1 MQEDPEL
8 KKKLSRVEEKQN
20 RWIGRRIEAH
30 DARETPNP
38 TSGQA
43 FAAVV
48 PEEALPL
55 EYELEQLPFGPTMG
69 PSSQGGEE
77 PFDTGEI
84 VEILRQNLRC
94 WKGASKT

>member
-30 DARETPNP
+30 DTRETPNP
-38 TSGQA
+38 TLGQA
-43 FAAVV
+43 FAADV

-55 EYELEQLPFGPTMG
+55 EYELEQLPVGAMMG
-69 PSSQGGEE
+69 PSGQGGGRTVRHWE
-77 PFDTGEI
+77 
-84 VEILRQNLRC
+84 VC
-94 WKGASKT
+94 